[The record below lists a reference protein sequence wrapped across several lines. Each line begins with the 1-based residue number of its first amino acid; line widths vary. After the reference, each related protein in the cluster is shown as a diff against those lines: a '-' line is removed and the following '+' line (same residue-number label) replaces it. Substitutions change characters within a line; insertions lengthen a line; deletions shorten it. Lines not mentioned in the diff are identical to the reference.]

1 MKLIRIN
8 IKYYIIMFR
17 VLLQATDYLLYTFDY
32 INALLQFSS

>member
-17 VLLQATDYLLYTFDY
+17 VLLQATDYSFIHLIY
-32 INALLQFSS
+32 ALLQFFSFV